1 LLKSFFILAT
11 SPKTYYK
18 IFNFHFYFYFLTF
31 KKKIIVVDG
40 PFLCSKDGGYSK
52 QKKQKLH
59 HEYSFFNFKIIISNL
74 VSRLSM
80 LALSC

>member
-1 LLKSFFILAT
+1 
-11 SPKTYYK
+11 
-18 IFNFHFYFYFLTF
+18 
-31 KKKIIVVDG
+31 VVDG

-59 HEYSFFNFKIIISNL
+59 HEYSFLNFKIIISNL

-80 LALSC
+80 LA

>member
-18 IFNFHFYFYFLTF
+18 IFNFHFYFIFLTF
-31 KKKIIVVDG
+31 KKKLLWLMAPFYVQKMVDTQN
-40 PFLCSKDGGYSK
+40 K
-52 QKKQKLH
+52 KKQKLH
-59 HEYSFFNFKIIISNL
+59 HEYSFLNFKIIISNL

-80 LALSC
+80 LA